1 MQHLKHIKTDRVHN
15 LEFSGEFNPMNSN
28 FIVETEFQAT
38 ALYEVGDTFT
48 VNGTKFNT
56 TLNPNVYGLF
66 MVNDMV
72 HCVVDFY
79 RKNLVIVNTH
89 KAKFD
94 SLWVFNPKN
103 PNITESSS
111 TANAMK
117 DGSSEV
123 IASLFFGYGDDG
135 QSQMHNVEVGYSF
148 STRNLWAND
157 NAADAVENP
166 DETTYP
172 VITVRIMFGDGESE
186 GYPESTINHTI
197 TRRCEMVSNVVTFTN
212 MPSGDSTIKIS
223 VTGLVIQN
231 SFTCYVQ
238 APNMSTKNT
247 IPIIYYKVPGKEDE
261 AYMIGWNDFDVKDMS
276 VPAVIPRTTYKCIG
290 YLDRNT
296 IASTSSSICYSSLV
310 SDEDREILNSYSSYI
325 TQYMFDYS
333 NQYYKTLNRVTWG
346 PNVKFALINGSSYRY
361 MNNKDYSGNMA
372 TYFDFSKCKS
382 ISWISHGS
390 NSSYPVNPVYDTVYD
405 NETGLNLVDL
415 SINADEEDGLI
426 WGDNSMY
433 YNGIFI
439 NNDKMTTTAALS
451 ARSSTYTYGGI
462 DSTRLIKFSISK
474 CPFACISPYLF
485 YYNALKEVNCEAD
498 YFILGTSRYTRYI
511 SSSGFAYSASTIKNP
526 LSSDYSVRDCM
537 SDYSLYYSRFENYTS
552 SSYLNFPSIPTYDK
566 KYTPNGNWGELTE
579 DQRINVNLNFKT
591 MVFTSYMYFYTNF
604 NSSYYMYWNN
614 INFNLSGGLL
624 EVQYLWLPEEIS
636 KVFFFYNM
644 KSELNSKSTYNSDGH
659 YDINCFTMYGL
670 QNENYIYSACR
681 TSYNSVYLNG
691 NSYSSSP
698 NSQTSNRLRFKAKYI
713 YTPCWD
719 INPYYY
725 TFSFWGN
732 WGIPEGEDYYA
743 FDIEE
748 DMVASSLGGYITTS
762 YGGGFY
768 PVSDKINSKNSGYSM
783 YEWTSDGCVEPESG
797 WTKVRVGGILS
808 LFDKSNY
815 ACKGLYSAVYTT
827 NYREKFQPVFEL
839 NEIGSL
845 SGSALAMYSNQID
858 SRRLKLILD
867 GTISYNKIHKDAV
880 IAQAAL
886 HGQSFT
892 ESSNVLDLREVGYVG
907 NHAFGMT
914 IGIDEIIYPDEES
927 PIESMAS
934 TWFEGIISSSYRD
947 EIRAEMEKDYTEAN
961 FYQFRANN
969 GILNSMY
976 SGCGTSTNYLMT
988 NNYATGSSYIRAFKF
1003 LDHIDLSK
1011 PFKFNCRRITNVPIL
1026 WNEYRPIS
1034 LVEDRDSFNNMRQFL
1049 YGEKEYT
1056 SKSTNFPHEGDPVY
1070 KFSTSSIGGSSTY
1083 ISQIHST
1090 EFENPEFEY
1099 ADFTRRMVRIMHDS
1113 DIIPNTGWSAN
1124 GKSIECVTDMY
1135 LASLY
1140 NDIYVGTYN
1149 TPVNNLTAFYK
1160 SGTFSSGASRAMHSF
1175 TYAAVLKQIIDV
1187 SLGNK
1192 APEDVVFPKV
1202 EIGPDVEFIGAY
1214 FLCGFPVYFDPANPD
1229 DFEWKTIDL
1238 SHVKAV
1244 GDYPFAFTFFTD
1256 KSDPNKRFFYG
1267 DNGIGLAYSDEN
1279 ISAIDE
1285 FNGYSPIQTVILG
1298 EDIAYIPNGLDA
1310 IPNIVIPETNPN
1322 FCFENGYIYNGD
1334 KTVLI
1339 KASLTIDEIK
1349 AFTDDDEEITIPD
1362 TVTTICCWNSA
1373 LKYDRRIRHMTFHGT
1388 KLDLVDKSSD
1398 VYDSTTQIHSDY
1410 MPTTF
1415 EFPPNLESIELPGQ
1429 TNIPLNTLPNYPEG
1443 LIIHLYNS
1451 TTSSSK
1457 YYTPTGCTCGEIFTT
1472 TSVPTAYANVGNTY
1486 YSNNVVT
1493 RYNKSI
1499 YWHHYNTF
1507 TKTVQPE
1514 LSTLTT
1520 TSVSK
1525 LQMVYSNPVNDDP
1538 LIDNIVINVPNDVYY
1553 LTTPNHVDQLCIQN
1567 GRAANM
1573 PLFTRIKFDNL
1584 VNLSN
1589 SNYSMADSDE
1599 TDIKHLIMY
1608 NGTKNVLFR
1617 VPPTRTGD
1625 YTITEGC
1632 RVFPG
1637 AFYGCNLD
1645 NLTIAGT
1652 VSGNEG
1658 VSYRYPSYNTETD
1671 GVLGYY
1677 YTRSEP
1683 SSPFEY
1689 QLAYTNPKPLDLYWP
1704 FAGLTVENL
1713 HVGLPYYNAGV
1724 CAMHTWAYAYYRYS
1738 SSANYTNIGWDMGY
1752 NEFVDT
1758 LYKQV
1763 KSSNVLP
1770 ADWDKKSYSRIKN
1783 LYIEAQ
1789 SPFMPNI
1796 TKIEYPLKL
1805 FRNPDSEDATIL
1817 HFPEGTRIQVLCK
1830 DAIGRYQLADP
1841 DVLIDCKEMGV
1852 DATKD
1857 TIGIPEYT
1865 HDEYDGYNIA
1875 SGNQFIIKKSDST
1888 LTFKNSTFDEIIL
1901 TDDSVNNDIVVEGC
1915 EISAFKNVNNQS
1927 SITVDKLYQFIKITS
1942 EEEFRN
1948 INFSS
1953 GGYGD
1958 SIPDGIFCV
1967 DSDLDKPGTYVPG
1980 VGYDWVYDSEAGGYA
1995 NTVKTYAQ
2003 FLKIT
2008 SFDDNSELITF
2019 LEGFKTIGDENYFL
2033 IKHKESESLTLSI
2046 SSEVTSF
2053 EAKIW
2058 AVSLDWYD
2066 GYDDNGYIKIKNLPE
2081 PTTFYPSE
2089 ENTLVEMNDYTYIS
2103 TILVGLYDRGDRNW
2117 LSVPSGYNTLISY
2130 SSSRGGTPTNSIT
2143 IKSKNNPSLD
2153 YIKQMYLNTGIK
2165 LDLNND
2171 IVNLHDT
2178 TTYGLTGACD
2188 EISIN
2193 VYRTSAIDLT
2203 RCTGT
2208 KVCLNSQISAL
2219 FLYNRR
2225 DIYSTSSRERIKEL
2239 DAYFEEN
2246 SITDPIDKMLMTS
2259 KYTDNRGFLSGLE
2272 ISDICEELDI
2282 FGFGSYDIIGMEE
2295 LRIDSVG
2302 KVYWCSSLYQ
2312 GISVSPSI
2320 ICKKVTIHNICLER
2334 PTRWVSINQ
2343 KFGIYMFR
2351 ESAVEEVDISL
2362 CESSKTWAESNW
2374 NVLKTFYTSGSTN
2387 TTLGYVNDASP
2398 FYYAFCYTGAVKRIN
2413 LNNITK
2419 IFPTMFYYTKF
2430 YSAATTDGYVSELEE
2445 IVTDEPITGIGSY
2458 AFYYAQVK
2466 TRNVSELFTCGT
2478 GSVVDI
2484 QEAAFR
2490 DSNMY
2495 MTDFS
2500 SCTYIGNY
2508 AFYRNTFP
2516 ENEDGEVV
2524 LDLPVI
2530 ESIGSYAFSNT
2541 NLTKVR
2547 IKAGC
2552 TYGSYA
2558 FPGDCLVLE
2567 TY

>member
-1 MQHLKHIKTDRVHN
+1 MQHLRHTKTDRVHN
-15 LEFSGEFNPMNSN
+15 LEFSGNFNPMNSN
-28 FIVETEFQAT
+28 FIVETEFHAT

-66 MVNDMV
+66 MVNDIV

-79 RKNLVIVNTH
+79 RKNLVIVNMH

-94 SLWVFNPKN
+94 ALWVFNPKN
-103 PNITESSS
+103 PDVTESSS

-117 DGSSEV
+117 DGYSEV
-123 IASLFFGYGDDG
+123 ITPLFFGYGDDG
-135 QSQMHNVEVGYSF
+135 KSQLHNVEVGYSF

-166 DETTYP
+166 DTTYYP
-172 VITVRIMFGDGESE
+172 VITVRIMFGDGESK

-197 TRRCEMVSNVVTFTN
+197 TRRCEMVSNVVAFNN
-212 MPSGDSTIKIS
+212 MPSGDSTVKIS

-238 APNMSTKNT
+238 APNMSIKKEA
-247 IPIIYYKVPGKEDE
+247 PIVYYRVPGKEDE
-261 AYMIGWNDFDVKDMS
+261 AYMIGWNDFEVKDIV

-290 YLDRNT
+290 YLDRDT
-296 IASTSSSICYSSLV
+296 IATTDSTVCYSSLV

-325 TQYMFDYS
+325 TQLMFEYS
-333 NQYYKTLNRVTWG
+333 YRYYHELNRITWG
-346 PNVKFALINGSSYRY
+346 PNVKFVLINGAPSRHVE
-361 MNNKDYSGNMA
+361 NKDYSGGMS

-382 ISWISHGS
+382 ISWISYTS
-390 NSSYPVNPVYDTVYD
+390 NCTYPVNPVYDTVYD
-405 NETGLNLVDL
+405 SETGLNLVDL

-426 WGDNSMY
+426 WCDHTSLY

-439 NNDKMTTTAALS
+439 NNDKMPTNVAMS
-451 ARSSTYTYGGI
+451 KRQSTSTYGGI
-462 DSTRLIKFSISK
+462 DVTRLIKFSISK
-474 CPFACISPYLF
+474 CPFACISYNLF
-485 YYNALKEVNCEAD
+485 YYNTLKEVNCDAD
-498 YFILGTSRYTRYI
+498 YFMIGISDNTRYV
-511 SSSGFAYSASTIKNP
+511 SSGGFYRSISNIKNP
-526 LSSDYSVRDCM
+526 LSSDYSVRDCVG
-537 SDYSLYYSRFENYTS
+537 DFNPCYSRFESYQGS
-552 SSYLNFPSIPTYDK
+552 MYLNFPSISIDDK
-566 KYTPNGNWGELTE
+566 NYTSNGNWSELTE
-579 DQRINVNLNFKT
+579 DQRINVNFNFKT
-591 MVFTSYMYFYTNF
+591 MLFTYRPYFDTYF

-614 INFNLSGGLL
+614 INLNLSGGLL
-624 EVQYLWLPEEIS
+624 DIQYLWLPEEVS
-636 KVFFFYNM
+636 KVWFFYYIKNQ
-644 KSELNSKSTYNSDGH
+644 LTSKSTYANDAH
-659 YDINCFTMYGL
+659 YDINTYTMCGLHYSNFISDDIFYYGGD
-670 QNENYIYSACR
+670 SAYL
-681 TSYNSVYLNG
+681 SYNGFYN
-691 NSYSSSP
+691 SP
-698 NSQTSNRLRFKAKYI
+698 NSETSNRLRFKAKYI
-713 YTPCWD
+713 YTPYWD
-719 INPYYY
+719 ID
-725 TFSFWGN
+725 TFRFIFTIWGN
-732 WGIPEGEDYYA
+732 WGIPDGEDYYA

-748 DMVASSLGGYITTS
+748 DMVASSLGKHLNDSTS
-762 YGGGFY
+762 GDFY
-768 PVSDKINSKNSGYSM
+768 PVSGKVNPKNRNYSM
-783 YEWTSDGCVEPESG
+783 YEWKFAGCVEPESG
-797 WTKVRVGGILS
+797 WTKVRVGGVLS
-808 LFDKSNY
+808 LFDTYNFS
-815 ACKGLYSAVYTT
+815 CRGLYRAVVSPQSYEAF
-827 NYREKFQPVFEL
+827 RPVFEL

-845 SGSALAMYSNQID
+845 SSSALAMYNYQID
-858 SRRLKLILD
+858 CRRLKLVLD

-886 HGQSFT
+886 HGQSFA

-914 IGIDEIIYPDEES
+914 IGIDEIIYPDEAS

-969 GILNSMY
+969 GLLYNMY
-976 SGCGTSTNYLMT
+976 YYGGRYTNYLMT
-988 NNYATGSSYIRAFKF
+988 KDYATGSNYIRAFKF

-1026 WNEYRPIS
+1026 WNEYKPIN
-1034 LVEDRDSFNNMRQFL
+1034 LVENRDSFNNMRQFL
-1049 YGEKEYT
+1049 FGKKQYT
-1056 SKSTNFPHEGDPVY
+1056 NTGDPVY
-1070 KFSTSSIGGSSTY
+1070 KFSTSNIYGDY
-1083 ISQIHST
+1083 ILYIHST
-1090 EFENPEFEY
+1090 EFKNPEFEY

-1113 DIIPNTGWSAN
+1113 DIIPNSGWVAN
-1124 GKSIECVTDMY
+1124 GKLIESVTDMY
-1135 LASLY
+1135 IASLY
-1140 NDIYVGTYN
+1140 NDIYAGSYN
-1149 TPVNNLTAFYK
+1149 DPVSNANLNAFYK
-1160 SGTFSSGASRAMHSF
+1160 SSSSPSGARAMHSF

-1187 SLGNK
+1187 SLGK
-1192 APEDVVFPKV
+1192 KSPEDVVFPKV

-1238 SHVKAV
+1238 SRIKAV

-1267 DNGIGLAYSDEN
+1267 DNGAGLAYEDEN
-1279 ISAIDE
+1279 ISAVEE
-1285 FNGYSPIQTVILG
+1285 FKGYSPIQTVILS

-1310 IPNIVIPETNPN
+1310 IPNVIIPETNPN
-1322 FCFENGYIYNGD
+1322 FCFENGYIYNAD
-1334 KTVLI
+1334 KTILI
-1339 KASLTIDEIK
+1339 KASLTVDEIK

-1398 VYDSTTQIHSDY
+1398 VYDDATKIHFDY
-1410 MPTTF
+1410 MLTEF

-1429 TNIPLNTLPNYPEG
+1429 TNIPLRNLPHYPEG

-1457 YYTPTGCTCGEIFTT
+1457 YYTPSGCSCGEIFTT
-1472 TSVPTAYANVGNTY
+1472 ESVATAYANVGSTY
-1486 YSNNVVT
+1486 YADSIGN
-1493 RYNKSI
+1493 RYNKGS
-1499 YWHHYNTF
+1499 YWHHYATF

-1514 LSTLTT
+1514 LKNLTT
-1520 TSVSK
+1520 SSVSK
-1525 LQMVYSNPVNDDP
+1525 LHMVYSNPVNDDP

-1553 LTTPNHVDQLCIQN
+1553 LNTPNHVDQLCIQS
-1567 GRAANM
+1567 GRPANV
-1573 PLFTRIKFDNL
+1573 PLFTRVKFDNL

-1589 SNYSMADSDE
+1589 NNYSMTDSDE
-1599 TDIKHLIMY
+1599 TDMRHLIMY
-1608 NGTKNVLFR
+1608 NGAKNVLFR

-1625 YTITEGC
+1625 YTITAGC
-1632 RVFPG
+1632 RVLPG
-1637 AFYGCNLD
+1637 AFYGCTLD

-1658 VSYRYPSYNTETD
+1658 VSYRYPTSNTETD

-1677 YTRSEP
+1677 GTYSTP
-1683 SSPFEY
+1683 SSAFEY
-1689 QLAYTNPKPLDLYWP
+1689 QLEYTNPKPIDLYWP

-1724 CAMHTWAYAYYRYS
+1724 CAMHTWAYNYYKNS
-1738 SSANYTNIGWDMGY
+1738 SSAKYNHIGWDMGY

-1758 LYKQV
+1758 MYALTT
-1763 KSSNVLP
+1763 SNSLK

-1796 TKIEYPLKL
+1796 TKIEYSLKL
-1805 FRNPDSEDATIL
+1805 FRNPDCEDATIL
-1817 HFPEGTRIQVLCK
+1817 HFPEGTRIKTLGK
-1830 DAIGRYQLADP
+1830 DAIGRFQLADP
-1841 DVLIDCKEMGV
+1841 DVLLECKEMGV
-1852 DATKD
+1852 DATKG

-1865 HDEYDGYNIA
+1865 YDEYDGYNIA

-1915 EISAFKNVNNQS
+1915 EISGFKNLSNQS
-1927 SITVDKLYQFIKITS
+1927 SITVDKLYPFIKITS
-1942 EEEFRN
+1942 EEEFKR
-1948 INFSS
+1948 IIFSS
-1953 GGYGD
+1953 GYGD
-1958 SIPDGIFCV
+1958 AIPDGLFSV
-1967 DSDLDKPGTYVPG
+1967 DSDLNKLGTYVPG
-1980 VGYDWVYDSEAGGYA
+1980 IEYNNWLYDSEAGGYV
-1995 NTVKTYAQ
+1995 NTVKSYAQ
-2003 FLKIT
+2003 FLRIT
-2008 SFDDNSELITF
+2008 SFTDNSELITF
-2019 LEGFKTIGDENYFL
+2019 LEGFKTIGVENNFL
-2033 IKHKESESLTLSI
+2033 LKHKESEPLTLSI
-2046 SSEVTSF
+2046 SPEVTSF
-2053 EAKIW
+2053 NAKIW

-2066 GYDDNGYIKIKNLPE
+2066 GYDENGYIKIKNLPE
-2081 PTTFYPSE
+2081 PTTFYPYE
-2089 ENTLVEMNDYTYIS
+2089 ENTRVEMNDYTYIS
-2103 TILVGLYDRGDRNW
+2103 TILIGLRDGGNKNW
-2117 LSVPSGYNTLISY
+2117 IYVPSGYKTSISY
-2130 SSSRGGTPTNSIT
+2130 ASSRGGAPSNSIT
-2143 IKSKNNPSLD
+2143 IKSKNNPALE
-2153 YIKQMYLNTGIK
+2153 YIKQMYLNTGIT
-2165 LDLNND
+2165 LDLNNAT
-2171 IVNLHDT
+2171 VNLYDA

-2193 VYRTSAIDLT
+2193 IYRTSSIYLT

-2208 KVCLNSQISAL
+2208 KVRLNSQISAL
-2219 FLYNRR
+2219 FLYSQR
-2225 DIYSTSSRERIKEL
+2225 DTHYTSSRERIKEL
-2239 DAYFEEN
+2239 DAYFDEN
-2246 SITDPIDKMLMTS
+2246 NITNPIDKMLMTS
-2259 KYTDNRGFLSGLE
+2259 NYIGNRGFLSGLE

-2295 LRIDSVG
+2295 LRIDSVA
-2302 KVYWCSSLYQ
+2302 KVYWCSTLYQ
-2312 GISVSPSI
+2312 GISQSPSVV
-2320 ICKKVTIHNICLER
+2320 CKKVTIHNICLER
-2334 PTRWVSINQ
+2334 PTRWVSSNQ

-2362 CESSKTWAESNW
+2362 CESSKGWVETNW

-2387 TTLGYVNDASP
+2387 STLGYVNDASP
-2398 FYYAFCYTGAVKRIN
+2398 FYYAFYYAGAIKRIN

-2419 IFPTMFYYTKF
+2419 IFPCMFYSTKF
-2430 YSAATTDGYVSELEE
+2430 YNAATTDGYISELEE
-2445 IVTDEPITGIGSY
+2445 IVTDEPITGIGTR

-2466 TRNVSELFTCGT
+2466 TRNASELFTRGT

-2484 QEAAFR
+2484 QEGAFWG
-2490 DSNMY
+2490 SNMY
-2495 MTDFS
+2495 MADFS
-2500 SCTYIGNY
+2500 SCIYIGNY
-2508 AFYRNTFP
+2508 AFYQVKFP
-2516 ENEDGEVV
+2516 ENEDGEVI

-2530 ESIGSYAFSNT
+2530 ESIGSNAFYGT

-2547 IKAGC
+2547 VKAGC
-2552 TYGSYA
+2552 TYGSNA

>member
-1 MQHLKHIKTDRVHN
+1 MQHLKHTKTDRVHN
-15 LEFSGEFNPMNSN
+15 LEFSGNFNPMNSN

-48 VNGTKFNT
+48 VNGTKFNA

-94 SLWVFNPKN
+94 ALWVFNPKN
-103 PNITESSS
+103 PDVTEISS

-123 IASLFFGYGDDG
+123 ITSLFFGYGDEG

-166 DETTYP
+166 DTTSYP
-172 VITVRIMFGDGESE
+172 VITVTIMFGDGNSK
-186 GYPESTINHTI
+186 GYPESTIHHTI
-197 TRRCEMVSNVVTFTN
+197 TRRCEMVSNVVTFNN
-212 MPSGDSTIKIS
+212 MPSGDSTVKIS

-238 APNMSTKNT
+238 APNMSTKKE

-261 AYMIGWNDFDVKDMS
+261 AYMIGWNDFGVKDMV

-290 YLDRNT
+290 YLDRDT
-296 IASTSSSICYSSLV
+296 IASTNSYICYSSLV
-310 SDEDREILNSYSSYI
+310 SDEDRKILNSYSSYI
-325 TQYMFDYS
+325 TQYMFNS
-333 NQYYKTLNRVTWG
+333 SYYTELNRVTWG
-346 PNVKFALINGSSYRY
+346 SNVKFALINGVSSRNV
-361 MNNKDYSGNMA
+361 NNKDYSGTMA

-382 ISWISHGS
+382 ISWISHES
-390 NSSYPVNPVYDTVYD
+390 TRTRPVNPVYDTVYD
-405 NETGLNLVDL
+405 SETGLNLVDL

-426 WGDNSMY
+426 WGDISSLY

-439 NNDKMTTTAALS
+439 NNDKMTTNAAMTRRNNTS
-451 ARSSTYTYGGI
+451 TYGGI
-462 DSTRLIKFSISK
+462 DTTRLIKFSISK
-474 CPFACISPYLF
+474 CPFTCISNYLF
-485 YYNALKEVNCEAD
+485 YYNSLKEVNCDAD
-498 YFILGTSRYTRYI
+498 YFMIGTSYYTRYVSNFNSSI
-511 SSSGFAYSASTIKNP
+511 SIIKKP
-526 LSSDYSVRDCM
+526 LSSDYSVRDCIA
-537 SDYSLYYSRFENYTS
+537 DYRRNYSKFESYQGRQ
-552 SSYLNFPSIPTYDK
+552 YLNFPAISVDDK
-566 KYTPNGNWGELTE
+566 NYTSNGNWNKLTE
-579 DQRINVNLNFKT
+579 EQRINVNFNFKT
-591 MVFTSYMYFYTNF
+591 MVFTYYPYFSTNF
-604 NSSYYMYWNN
+604 SSSYYMYWNN
-614 INFNLSGGLL
+614 ININLNGGLL
-624 EVQYLWLPEEIS
+624 DVQYLWLPEEVS
-636 KVFFFYNM
+636 KVFFFYYM
-644 KSELNSKSTYNSDGH
+644 KNKLYDKSTYAYDAH
-659 YDINCFTMYGL
+659 YDISSYTIYGL
-670 QNENYIYSACR
+670 HNNNDIRGSVRNNTESAYLSSE
-681 TSYNSVYLNG
+681 TFYN
-691 NSYSSSP
+691 SP
-698 NSQTSNRLRFKAKYI
+698 NSQTSNRLRLKAKYI
-713 YTPCWD
+713 YTPYWD
-719 INPYYY
+719 INPFYY
-725 TFSFWGN
+725 TFTFWGN
-732 WGIPEGEDYYA
+732 WGIPEGDDYYV

-748 DMVASSLGGYITTS
+748 DMVASSLGKMISTS
-762 YGGGFY
+762 YSGSFY
-768 PVSDKINSKNSGYSM
+768 PVSGKVNPKNSSYSM
-783 YEWTSDGCVEPESG
+783 YEWTLAGCVEPESG
-797 WTKVRVGGILS
+797 WAKVRVGGVLS
-808 LFDKSNY
+808 LFDIAND
-815 ACKGLYSAVYTT
+815 ACRGLYNGVFRADY
-827 NYREKFQPVFEL
+827 NEKFQPIFEL

-845 SGSALAMYSNQID
+845 SSSALAMYSYQID
-858 SRRLKLILD
+858 CRRFKLVLD

-892 ESSNVLDLREVGYVG
+892 ESSSVLDLREVGYVG

-914 IGIDEIIYPDEES
+914 IGIDEIIYPDEAS

-947 EIRAEMEKDYTEAN
+947 EICNEMTKDYTEAN
-961 FYQFRANN
+961 FYQFRAYD
-969 GILNSMY
+969 GMLYYMY
-976 SGCGTSTNYLMT
+976 YGSGTYTNYLMT
-988 NNYATGSSYIRAFKF
+988 KDYATGSNYIRAFKF

-1026 WNEYRPIS
+1026 WNEYKPIS

-1049 YGEKEYT
+1049 YGEKRYT
-1056 SKSTNFPHEGDPVY
+1056 SQSYGFPNLGDPVY
-1070 KFSTSSIGGSSTY
+1070 KFSTSSIGGSSPY
-1083 ISQIHST
+1083 IYPINTSK
-1090 EFENPEFEY
+1090 FENPEFEY

-1113 DIIPNTGWSAN
+1113 DIIPNTGWTAN

-1135 LASLY
+1135 IASLY
-1140 NDIYVGTYN
+1140 NDIYAGTYN
-1149 TPVNNLTAFYK
+1149 SPVNNLTAFYR
-1160 SGTFSSGASRAMHSF
+1160 SGSFSSGASRAMHSF

-1238 SHVKAV
+1238 SHVKAI
-1244 GDYPFAFTFFTD
+1244 GDHPFAFTFFTD

-1267 DNGIGLAYSDEN
+1267 DNGAGLAYEDEN
-1279 ISAIDE
+1279 ISAVEE
-1285 FNGYSPIQTVILG
+1285 FNGYSPIQTVILS
-1298 EDIAYIPNGLDA
+1298 EDIPYIPNGLDA
-1310 IPNIVIPETNPN
+1310 IPNVIIPETNPN
-1322 FCFENGYIYNGD
+1322 FCFENGYIYNAD

-1339 KASLTIDEIK
+1339 KPSLSIDEIK
-1349 AFTDDDEEITIPD
+1349 AFTDDDEEIIIPD

-1373 LKYDRRIRHMTFHGT
+1373 LKYDRRIRHMSFHGT

-1398 VYDSTTQIHSDY
+1398 VYDDATKIHFDY
-1410 MPTTF
+1410 GLTTF

-1429 TNIPLNTLPNYPEG
+1429 TNIPLRNLPHYPEG

-1457 YYTPTGCTCGEIFTT
+1457 YYTPSGCSCGEIFTT
-1472 TSVPTAYANVGNTY
+1472 ESVATAYANVGSTY
-1486 YSNNVVT
+1486 YADSIGN
-1493 RYNKSI
+1493 RYKKGS
-1499 YWHHYNTF
+1499 YWHHYATF

-1514 LSTLTT
+1514 LKNLTT
-1520 TSVSK
+1520 SSVSK
-1525 LQMVYSNPVNDDP
+1525 LHMVYSNPVNDDP

-1553 LTTPNHVDQLCIQN
+1553 LTTPNHVDQLCIQSS
-1567 GRAANM
+1567 RAANV
-1573 PLFTRIKFDNL
+1573 PLFTKVKFDNL

-1589 SNYSMADSDE
+1589 NNYSMTDSDE
-1599 TDIKHLIMY
+1599 TDMRHLIMY
-1608 NGTKNVLFR
+1608 NGAKNVLFR

-1625 YTITEGC
+1625 YTITAGC

-1637 AFYGCNLD
+1637 AFYGCTLD

-1658 VSYRYPSYNTETD
+1658 VSYRYPTSNTETD

-1677 YTRSEP
+1677 GTYSTP
-1683 SSPFEY
+1683 SSAFEY
-1689 QLAYTNPKPLDLYWP
+1689 QLEYTNPKPIDLYWP

-1724 CAMHTWAYAYYRYS
+1724 CAMHTWAYNYYKNS
-1738 SSANYTNIGWDMGY
+1738 SSATYNHIGWDMGY

-1758 LYKQV
+1758 MYRLTT
-1763 KSSNVLP
+1763 SNSLK

-1796 TKIEYPLKL
+1796 TKIEYSLKL
-1805 FRNPDSEDATIL
+1805 FRNPDCEDATIL
-1817 HFPEGTRIQVLCK
+1817 HFPEGTRIKTLGK

-1841 DVLIDCKEMGV
+1841 DVLLECKEMGV
-1852 DATKD
+1852 DATKG

-1865 HDEYDGYNIA
+1865 YDEYDGYNIA

-1888 LTFKNSTFDEIIL
+1888 LTFKNSTFDEIVL

-1915 EISAFKNVNNQS
+1915 DEISSFTNLDNQA
-1927 SITVDKLYQFIKITS
+1927 SITVDKLYRFIKITS
-1942 EEEFRN
+1942 EEEFRR
-1948 INFSS
+1948 IIFSS
-1953 GGYGD
+1953 GYGD
-1958 SIPDGIFCV
+1958 SIPDELFGIN
-1967 DSDLDKPGTYVPG
+1967 SDLDKPGTYVPG
-1980 VGYDWVYDSEAGGYA
+1980 IRYDWTYDSEAGGYV
-1995 NTVKTYAQ
+1995 NTVKAYAE
-2003 FLKIT
+2003 FLRIT
-2008 SFDDNSELITF
+2008 SFGDNLELITF
-2019 LEGFKTIGDENYFL
+2019 LEGFKSIGSENYFL
-2033 IKHKESESLTLSI
+2033 LKHKESESLTLSI

-2053 EAKIW
+2053 NAKIW

-2066 GYDDNGYIKIKNLPE
+2066 GYDENGYVKIKNLPE

-2089 ENTLVEMNDYTYIS
+2089 KDNTWVGMNDYTYIS
-2103 TILVGLYDRGDRNW
+2103 TILIGLYDRGDRNW
-2117 LSVPSGYNTLISY
+2117 LSVPSEYKSSISY
-2130 SSSRGGTPTNSIT
+2130 ISTRGGTSIET
-2143 IKSKNNPSLD
+2143 IKIKSKTNPVLG
-2153 YIKQMYLNTGIK
+2153 YIKQMYLNTGIV

-2171 IVNLHDT
+2171 SITINT
-2178 TTYGLTGACD
+2178 TLTEACD
-2188 EISIN
+2188 KISIN
-2193 VYRTSAIDLT
+2193 VYRTSSIDLA

-2208 KVCLNSQISAL
+2208 KIRLNSKISAL
-2219 FLYNRR
+2219 SLYNKRR
-2225 DIYSTSSRERIKEL
+2225 DIHYTSSRDRIKEL
-2239 DAYFEEN
+2239 DAYFDEN
-2246 SITDPIDKMLMTS
+2246 NITDPIDKMLMTVTS
-2259 KYTDNRGFLSGLE
+2259 INNLGFLSGLE

-2282 FGFGSYDIIGMEE
+2282 FGLGPCDIIGIEE

-2302 KVYWCSSLYQ
+2302 KVYWCGYT
-2312 GISVSPSI
+2312 GMGKSPSVA
-2320 ICKKVTIHNICLER
+2320 CKKITIHNICLER
-2334 PTRWVSINQ
+2334 PTRWVSSSQ
-2343 KFGIYMFR
+2343 KFGTGIFK

-2362 CESSKTWAESNW
+2362 CESSKTWVETNW
-2374 NVLKTFYTSGSTN
+2374 NVLKTFSTSGSTN
-2387 TTLGYVNDASP
+2387 ATLGYTNDASP
-2398 FYYAFCYTGAVKRIN
+2398 FYQAFYYTGTIKRIN

-2419 IFPTMFYYTKF
+2419 IFPCMFYYTKF
-2430 YSAATTDGYVSELEE
+2430 YSAATAEGYISELEE
-2445 IVTDEPITGIGSY
+2445 IATDEPITSIAVS
-2458 AFYYAQVK
+2458 AFSNAQVK
-2466 TRNVSELFTCGT
+2466 TRNVSELFTRGT

-2484 QEAAFR
+2484 QGGAFR
-2490 DSNMY
+2490 YSNMY

-2500 SCTYIGNY
+2500 SCIYIGDA
-2508 AFYRNTFP
+2508 AFYQVTFP
-2516 ENEDGEVV
+2516 ENGDGEVI

-2530 ESIGSYAFSNT
+2530 ESIGSNAFYGT
-2541 NLTKVR
+2541 NITKVR
-2547 IKAGC
+2547 VKAGC
-2552 TYGSYA
+2552 TYGSNA